1 MKKYICLSFDDGP
14 NLGDDNTMSKMLDIL
29 EKHNVVAS
37 FFLIGNK
44 ITKEN
49 SSVIKRAFKMGCDIQ
64 NHSWSHPAMTNCTC
78 EQIKEEYEKTDE
90 AIISITGEKPQFF
103 RPPFIAVKDEMY
115 EVIKTPFICGYG
127 CEDWVENVSSEERV
141 RRLLDGAKDG
151 LIFLLHVMEG
161 NVATL
166 EAVDKIIPILKS
178 QDYEFVNLPEL
189 FKIKGINPNKEKS
202 LWTLVN

>member
-14 NLGDDNTMSKMLDIL
+14 NLENDNTMNDMLDVL
-29 EKHNVVAS
+29 EKHNVPAS

-49 SSVIKRAFKMGCDIQ
+49 SIVIKRAFKMGCDIQ
-64 NHSWSHPAMTNCTC
+64 NHSWTHPAMTNCTL

-115 EVIKTPFICGYG
+115 EIIKTPFICGYG
-127 CEDWVENVSSEERV
+127 CEDWLENVSAEERYH
-141 RRLLDGAKDG
+141 RLLDGAKDG
-151 LIFLLHVMEG
+151 LIYLLHVMEG

-189 FKIKGINPNKEKS
+189 FKIKGINPNQEKS
-202 LWTLVN
+202 LWTCVN

>member
-14 NLGDDNTMSKMLDIL
+14 NLGDDKTMNKMLDIL

-44 ITKEN
+44 ISKEN
-49 SSVIKRAFKMGCDIQ
+49 SIVIKRAFKMGCDIQ
-64 NHSWSHPAMTNCTC
+64 NHSWSHPAMTNCTL

-115 EVIKTPFICGYG
+115 EIIKTPFICGYG
-127 CEDWVENVSSEERV
+127 CEDWLENVSAEERYH
-141 RRLLDGAKDG
+141 RLLDGAKDG
-151 LIFLLHVMEG
+151 LIYLLHVMEG

-189 FKIKGINPNKEKS
+189 FKIKGINPNQEKS
-202 LWTLVN
+202 LWTCVN

>member
-14 NLGDDNTMSKMLDIL
+14 NFENDNTMNKMLDIL

-49 SSVIKRAFKMGCDIQ
+49 SIVIKRAFKMGCDIQ
-64 NHSWSHPAMTNCTC
+64 NHSWSHPAMTNCTL

-115 EVIKTPFICGYG
+115 EIIKTPFICGYG
-127 CEDWVENVSSEERV
+127 CEDWLENVSAEERYH
-141 RRLLDGAKDG
+141 RLLDGAKDG
-151 LIFLLHVMEG
+151 LIYLLHVMEG

-189 FKIKGINPNKEKS
+189 FKIKGINPNQEKS
-202 LWTLVN
+202 LWTCVN